1 MKQENLRYVN
11 FTNDIYTYPCII
23 YIICIIILN
32 GAVLPEFIFRKYF
45 YLQTGAINKDS
56 GPIMAALHDL
66 RNLIKTESSHH
77 DLDDKSKQKHNNILN
92 KLLPP
97 AQDYSWSKLPST
109 HWPMLFSLY
118 NITLHGRYITLL
130 PPVHLSMIIGPESA
144 KMLRHPKE
152 VIEAESRYVEY
163 MCFIFDKLFC
173 LCPKT
178 TSNLFF

>member
-1 MKQENLRYVN
+1 
-11 FTNDIYTYPCII
+11 
-23 YIICIIILN
+23 
-32 GAVLPEFIFRKYF
+32 
-45 YLQTGAINKDS
+45 
-56 GPIMAALHDL
+56 MAALHDL

-130 PPVHLSMIIGPESA
+130 PPIHLSMIIGPESA

-152 VIEAESRYVEY
+152 VIDAESRNVEGILFLINYFVYVQKQRLTFF
-163 MCFIFDKLFC
+163 FISL
-173 LCPKT
+173 
-178 TSNLFF
+178 